1 MKKLLIAMMVT
12 LSAFG
17 FDAYPSKPLTIIV
30 GFGEGGSADRM
41 TRVMVPFLKETFG
54 VDVRVQNIEGEGTKK
69 AAEYVLN
76 QPHDGYTLFASTF
89 SPYMPNTIIAGN
101 ASYKVQDFEFI
112 NLQWF
117 DYDFIALH
125 QDSPIKTLLEFLD
138 AIKNNSLP
146 HTVAVMRHSN
156 AHVILT
162 LLLDMFHIDQTKV
175 RYMFFESGK
184 SARESLAHKKVDA
197 LIISAQGSEF
207 YRKEIKPLV
216 LIKEKRVSTWDAPT
230 LHEVLAQHN
239 MPFPAFKGSIR
250 GFAVSKK
257 FMRDYPERYAVL
269 VQAFK
274 NVLAQKK
281 VQRELKRNKIG
292 YSWIGP
298 EKSNDLLQNV
308 VDTFISYEYL
318 FQPRKQ

>member
-1 MKKLLIAMMVT
+1 MKKFLIVVIFA

-17 FDAYPSKPLTIIV
+17 FEAYPSKPMTIIV

-41 TRVMVPFLKETFG
+41 TRVMEPFLSEALGIKI
-54 VDVRVQNIEGEGTKK
+54 QIKNIAGEGTKK
-69 AAEYVLN
+69 AAEYFLT
-76 QPHDGYTLFASTF
+76 QPQDGYTLFASTF
-89 SPYMPNTIIAGN
+89 SPYMPNTIINGKAN
-101 ASYKVQDFEFI
+101 YKVQDFEFI

-117 DYDFIALH
+117 DYDFIAVH
-125 QDSPIKTLLEFLD
+125 QDSNIKTLMELLEV
-138 AIKNNSLP
+138 IKTEPLP
-146 HTVAVMRHSN
+146 QNVAVMRHSN

-162 LLLDMFHIDQTKV
+162 LLLDLFHIDQNKV
-175 RYMFFESGK
+175 RYSFFESGK

-230 LHEVLAQHN
+230 IHEVLAKQN
-239 MPFPAFKGSIR
+239 IPFPTLKGSIR

-257 FMRDYPERYAVL
+257 FKRDHPKRYEVL
-269 VQAFK
+269 VQTFK

-298 EKSNDLLQNV
+298 EQSNDLLQEV

-318 FQPRKQ
+318 FDPQKQ